1 MALKTLNKLEFK
13 KIRDIKTV
21 LLDSTA
27 ILIDLK
33 FNGKFI
39 SKQTCLDKD
48 YKRGFSTSIRPLCR
62 LPDDNG
68 SRI

>member
-13 KIRDIKTV
+13 KIRNLKTILV
-21 LLDSTA
+21 DSTS

-39 SKQTCLDKD
+39 FKAN
-48 YKRGFSTSIRPLCR
+48 
-62 LPDDNG
+62 LPG
-68 SRI
+68 